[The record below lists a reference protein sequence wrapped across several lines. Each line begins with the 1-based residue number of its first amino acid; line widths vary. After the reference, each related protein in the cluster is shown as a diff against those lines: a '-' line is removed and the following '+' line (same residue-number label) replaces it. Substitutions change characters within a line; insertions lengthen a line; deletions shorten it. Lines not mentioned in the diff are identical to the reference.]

1 MLDKRQ
7 LDTIKGL
14 IDMNLGETV
23 EEFEKPSSVILDP
36 VAQVCVVC
44 RAMVQVSLHLCCI
57 QLESLVSRLRH
68 TAERQRLVQ

>member
-23 EEFEKPSSVILDP
+23 EEFEKESSVIQDP
-36 VAQVCVVC
+36 VAQVSTCNVCVQNSV
-44 RAMVQVSLHLCCI
+44 
-57 QLESLVSRLRH
+57 
-68 TAERQRLVQ
+68 